1 MASVHLTFGNRTS
14 KAKDA
19 QNGLEHSFLPS
30 RAYVANSELSML
42 TSWLTCSQFIAF
54 SIGWMKQD
62 IVLAVYL
69 GAAGTALAFVAVV
82 PSWPFYN
89 KDPVKWLPVGS
100 GLTVG

>member
-1 MASVHLTFGNRTS
+1 
-14 KAKDA
+14 
-19 QNGLEHSFLPS
+19 
-30 RAYVANSELSML
+30 
-42 TSWLTCSQFIAF
+42 
-54 SIGWMKQD
+54 
-62 IVLAVYL
+62 LAVYL